1 MSFQKIESA
10 INTAKQITHWNS
22 LLIEYNHKRNPNEY
36 VCYNINFAS
45 AQLLNDII
53 TSMCDAFLSVVRKQN
68 RILEY
73 TAQNPKNTTE
83 KLNVTSELMQLSWT
97 SLVNHIN
104 NSDDSVNLKDI
115 SCCTFFCCCISI
127 TPIQFFYS

>member
-1 MSFQKIESA
+1 MSLQEIESA
-10 INTAKQITHWNS
+10 INTAKQITQWSS

-53 TSMCDAFLSVVRKQN
+53 TSMCDAFLNVVKKQN

-83 KLNVTSELMQLSWT
+83 KLCIRIADIVTNLLKASQRRKIT
-97 SLVNHIN
+97 NRICVNRIA
-104 NSDDSVNLKDI
+104 L
-115 SCCTFFCCCISI
+115 
-127 TPIQFFYS
+127 

>member
-1 MSFQKIESA
+1 
-10 INTAKQITHWNS
+10 
-22 LLIEYNHKRNPNEY
+22 
-36 VCYNINFAS
+36 
-45 AQLLNDII
+45 
-53 TSMCDAFLSVVRKQN
+53 MCDAFLSVVRKQN

-115 SCCTFFCCCISI
+115 SLILFSPFHSSSNQQISGVVK
-127 TPIQFFYS
+127 TSLYNFLFL